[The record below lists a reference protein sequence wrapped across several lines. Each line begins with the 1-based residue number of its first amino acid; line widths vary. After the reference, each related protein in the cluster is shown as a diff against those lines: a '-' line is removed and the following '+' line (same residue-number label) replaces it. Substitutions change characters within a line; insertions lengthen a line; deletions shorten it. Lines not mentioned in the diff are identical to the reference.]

1 MEIIVAL
8 DVHTHQEAL
17 DVVYELHEEVD
28 YFKVGL
34 VLLSSVGLDIV
45 RELKR
50 IGCRVFYD
58 AKFHDIPSGVEKAAR
73 GVARLG
79 VDMFSVHIQGGR
91 DMMMA
96 AVGDVP
102 AVGVTELT
110 SNDTS
115 EEHVLIYTQL
125 AYDCGLAGVVCS
137 ARESAS
143 VRIAFPEPFM
153 IVTPGIRSTLGDDD
167 RAEARGA
174 YTDRPTDAVAFGTD
188 QERTVSPSQVT
199 GSSYLVIGRPVLY
212 PPLGSRLEAIRRIKQ
227 EISIPVCYTA

>member
-1 MEIIVAL
+1 MEVIVAL

-45 RELKR
+45 RELKH

-58 AKFHDIPSGVEKAAR
+58 AKFHDIPSVVEKAAR

-96 AVGDVP
+96 AVSNVP

-137 ARESAS
+137 ARESAA
-143 VRIAFPEPFM
+143 VRVAFPEPFT

-167 RAEARGA
+167 
-174 YTDRPTDAVAFGTD
+174 D
-188 QERTVSPSQVT
+188 QERTVPPSQVR

-212 PPLGSRLEAIRRIKQ
+212 PPLGSRLEAIKRIKQ